1 MSEKLEIEIIDDGGG
16 NAASLSPDDFRTVRE
31 FNAALARLKAAARA
45 KEFEESQELKARRNA
60 LRDQKQ
66 ADAQVIQAKRSEI
79 QQTRLNVQEMKA
91 RRQLEVAIQQEQ
103 RARDAE
109 FNKKD
114 RHREMM
120 LRHILG
126 AINPNSTFQYRM
138 SSVYGLLNTA
148 GITSS
153 RNEQSGDASGQ
164 ATTQKVD
171 DVLGTLS
178 SGLKNLFGQT
188 GAFIRSLFGMSV
200 VSQKSSAMNN
210 LIKSGAVPNQQA
222 SVIAS
227 PPETDGDENPWWWNL
242 RNKSVGDTNSLRAIN
257 NNLLPKP
264 KANLQKQGGLPFAK
278 PANIKMAIVAG
289 NNQPPAGGANNV
301 FAPGGPPTPPVGG
314 SPAGGAG
321 GAGGGGWIGKFA
333 TGVAA
338 NLGSIAVAGAMV
350 AGIFTAIGAAG
361 ALLSWRFQAAAED
374 MRMWSGALIGSS
386 IERQMRMMSFNVER
400 AQRYG
405 EDLAGFEQSRTNVE
419 IAMTKLGDSLTMAFI
434 PIMNVMNNVIVSI
447 SNKLTSI
454 LDAINYVASGD
465 WFFESPEQRSQF
477 HNFWYNIMSMTPF
490 IRDWFYGNQ
499 DKKINML
506 SNIALNMANFLNAP
520 VNPQTA
526 VNRGTGSVGATFILP
541 SNFSF

>member
-60 LRDQKQ
+60 LKDQKQ
-66 ADAQVIQAKRSEI
+66 VNAEVTQAKRTEI

-103 RARDAE
+103 RARDSE

-120 LRHILG
+120 LRHVLG

-138 SSVYGLLNTA
+138 SSIYGLLNTA
-148 GITSS
+148 GITSV
-153 RNEQSGDASGQ
+153 RNEQSGDASDQ
-164 ATTQKVD
+164 TTAQKVD

-200 VSQKSSAMNN
+200 ISQKSSAMSN
-210 LIKSGAVPNQQA
+210 LITSGAAQNQQA

-227 PPETDGDENPWWWNL
+227 PPENDGDENPWWWNL
-242 RNKSVGDTNSLRAIN
+242 RRKSAGDTNSLRAIN

-264 KANLQKQGGLPFAK
+264 KASLQNAGGLPFPK
-278 PANIKMAIVAG
+278 PANIKMAIVQG
-289 NNQPPAGGANNV
+289 GNQPPAGGANNV
-301 FAPGGPPTPPVGG
+301 FNPGGPPAPPAGG

-321 GAGGGGWIGKFA
+321 GGNWFGKFA

-338 NLGSIAVAGAMV
+338 NLGSIAVTGAMV

-361 ALLSWRFQAAAED
+361 ALLSWRFQAAADEL
-374 MRMWSGALIGSS
+374 RMWSGALIGSS
-386 IERQMRMMSFNVER
+386 IERQMRLMSFNVER
-400 AQRYG
+400 AQKYG

-454 LDAINYVASGD
+454 LDAINYLASGD

-477 HNFWYNIMSMTPF
+477 HNFWYNVMSMTPF